1 MNEERAR
8 EILAKAIQPDG
19 SLYDLGHYLN
29 WDKGSGEITLDD
41 GFAIEELEAIVWWVL
56 NQQTKP

>member
-19 SLYDLGHYLN
+19 SLYDPGHYLN
-29 WDKGSGEITLDD
+29 WNKGSGEVTLDAS
-41 GFAIEELEAIVWWVL
+41 FAIEELEAIAWWVS
-56 NQQTKP
+56 NQQAKP